1 MKKTI
6 VIFLFL
12 FSLQQLQAQNIQ
24 GRVAD
29 NITNQPLVGAVI
41 TLPNGQKLITD
52 DNGKFQLHQIT
63 NNLVVTVSSLGYET
77 QQVTIKPANKE
88 LLILLTPT
96 TDNLNKVQVT
106 GWATGKRDN
115 QLTEAQSVGVLTYHD
130 LQRGNG
136 LFPETQMNTIPGV
149 FMQTRGISGGQ
160 RIIIRG
166 YGNTTNFNG
175 LGYQFFL
182 NNIPLTDATGV
193 TILDDIDF
201 STIGRVEVFKG
212 PESSLYGS
220 GIAGVVKL
228 YSIQPKPNTTK
239 ILEENTVGSY
249 GLYRNNTRIESA
261 GSNSVL
267 FFNYGHQTSNGYRS
281 HSASAK
287 DYASFKGDF
296 YVGDQQTIST
306 YLSYSRSYEEL
317 AGEIPGDTLYRRIT
331 WSDPKYVNN
340 NAHVLIES
348 FRAGITDDIKINQH
362 FNNQTT
368 VFTSGYTL
376 DQPFAAGLNSNAVLT
391 FGGRTGFI
399 YNGKSGAVG
408 IHGIIGGQ
416 FEKTLSFNK
425 TYNLT
430 NGIMGGIRGDLQIQ
444 ASTYNLFT
452 EWKLNLPAQIMLT
465 AGSSVNFI
473 EYSIRDMLTNSAN
486 PTHADQSGYKRFTP
500 VLKPRIAVLKMLNK
514 NSSVYV
520 DVSTGYTPP
529 TTSNVVIPAIGKV
542 NTGLQPE
549 LGIQYELGTKGSFF
563 NNKLSYQMALF
574 QLDVS
579 NKIVNQSVAATQ
591 TTPFYTFAVNVGKQ
605 RNNGV
610 ELSLNY
616 LALQSNQGFF
626 RSVKPF
632 VTYTYSNFKYVDFK
646 SDNNNNANTLN
657 FSGNKVAGVAPNFL
671 NIGLDVVTAP
681 GIYFNSTFQYVDKV
695 PYTFDNLNNAAAYRL
710 LGAKFGYRQTLHQ
723 HFDVDAFIGAD
734 NLLNNTYYT
743 FLFLSPTLA
752 SQTDPHFIPGPYTAM
767 WYGGLKLAYHF

>member
-1 MKKTI
+1 MRKLI
-6 VIFLFL
+6 ALFIFLFL
-12 FSLQQLQAQNIQ
+12 LQQLQAQVIQ

-29 NITNQPLVGAVI
+29 NSTNQPIIGAVI
-41 TLPNGQKLITD
+41 VLPNQQKIITD
-52 DNGKFQLHQIT
+52 DNGKFQIEPIVKNIT
-63 NNLVVTVSSLGYET
+63 VIVNSLGYET

-136 LFPETQMNTIPGV
+136 LFPENQMNTIPGV

-175 LGYQFFL
+175 LGYQVFL
-182 NNIPLTDATGV
+182 NNIPLTDATGI

-228 YSIQPKPNTTK
+228 YSIQPKPNTIK

-249 GLYRNNTRIESA
+249 GLFRNNTRIESA

-267 FFNYGHQTSNGYRS
+267 FFNYGHQTSNGYRN

-317 AGEIPGDTLYRRIT
+317 AGEIPGDTLYHLIT

-348 FRAGITDDIKINQH
+348 FRAGITDDIKISQH

-399 YNGKSGAVG
+399 YNGKAGAVG
-408 IHGIIGGQ
+408 LHGIIGGQ
-416 FEKTLSFNK
+416 F
-425 TYNLT
+425 
-430 NGIMGGIRGDLQIQ
+430 
-444 ASTYNLFT
+444 
-452 EWKLNLPAQIMLT
+452 
-465 AGSSVNFI
+465 
-473 EYSIRDMLTNSAN
+473 
-486 PTHADQSGYKRFTP
+486 
-500 VLKPRIAVLKMLNK
+500 
-514 NSSVYV
+514 
-520 DVSTGYTPP
+520 
-529 TTSNVVIPAIGKV
+529 
-542 NTGLQPE
+542 
-549 LGIQYELGTKGSFF
+549 
-563 NNKLSYQMALF
+563 
-574 QLDVS
+574 
-579 NKIVNQSVAATQ
+579 
-591 TTPFYTFAVNVGKQ
+591 
-605 RNNGV
+605 
-610 ELSLNY
+610 
-616 LALQSNQGFF
+616 
-626 RSVKPF
+626 
-632 VTYTYSNFKYVDFK
+632 
-646 SDNNNNANTLN
+646 
-657 FSGNKVAGVAPNFL
+657 
-671 NIGLDVVTAP
+671 
-681 GIYFNSTFQYVDKV
+681 
-695 PYTFDNLNNAAAYRL
+695 
-710 LGAKFGYRQTLHQ
+710 
-723 HFDVDAFIGAD
+723 
-734 NLLNNTYYT
+734 
-743 FLFLSPTLA
+743 
-752 SQTDPHFIPGPYTAM
+752 
-767 WYGGLKLAYHF
+767 

>member
-1 MKKTI
+1 MKKLYLF
-6 VIFLFL
+6 IFSMLFII
-12 FSLQQLQAQNIQ
+12 QLKAQNIQ

-29 NITNQPLVGAVI
+29 NLTNQPVVGAVI
-41 TLPNGQKLITD
+41 VLPNQQKLVTD
-52 DNGKFQLHQIT
+52 DNGIFVLKNISSNIT
-63 NNLVVTVSSLGYET
+63 ITVNSLGYES
-77 QQVTIKPANKE
+77 QQILVKPSNKN

-115 QLTEAQSVGVLTYHD
+115 QLTEAQSVGVLTYQD

-175 LGYQFFL
+175 LGYQVYL

-239 ILEENTVGSY
+239 FLEENTVGSY

-267 FFNYGHQTSNGYRS
+267 FFNYGHQTSNGYRN

-348 FRAGITDDIKINQH
+348 FRAGITDDIKINTH
-362 FNNQTT
+362 FTNQTT
-368 VFTSGYTL
+368 AYTSGYTL

-391 FGGRTGFI
+391 FGGRTGFV
-399 YNGKSGAVG
+399 YNGKSGSVG

-430 NGIMGGIRGDLQIQ
+430 NGVLGGIRTDLQIQ
-444 ASTYNLFT
+444 AQTYNVFT
-452 EWKLNLPAQIMLT
+452 EWKLNLPANFMLS

-473 EYSIRDMLTNSAN
+473 EYSIRDMLTNTAN
-486 PTHADQSGYKRFTP
+486 PTHLDQSGYKRFMP
-500 VLKPRIAVLKMLNK
+500 VVKPRIAILKMLNK
-514 NSSVYV
+514 NNSVYV

-542 NTGLQPE
+542 NYGLQPE
-549 LGIQYELGTKGSFF
+549 MGIQYEVGVKGSLL
-563 NNKLSYQMALF
+563 NNKLSYQLALF

-591 TTPFYTFAVNVGKQ
+591 TNPFYTFAVNVGKQ
-605 RNNGV
+605 RDNGV

-616 LALQSNQGFF
+616 LAVQSNTSFF

-632 VTYTYSNFKYVDFK
+632 VTYTYSNFTYVDFK
-646 SDNNNNANTLN
+646 SDNNNNSATLN

-671 NIGLDVVTAP
+671 NIGFDVVTAP

-695 PYTFDNLNNAAAYRL
+695 PYTYDNLNYADAYRL
-710 LGAKFGYRQTLHQ
+710 LGAKLGFRKTFHQ
-723 HFDVDAFIGAD
+723 HFDIDAFVGAD